1 MTTITTQQAKTHL
14 ARYLAEVEQGKE
26 YVIARGKKA
35 VARLVPIMPMEPT
48 RQTTR
53 PKVGDIE
60 GEPFAFPDSAF
71 APLTESELEEWGL
84 GQSVAVK
91 PAAQKS
97 RPKVEETMD
106 APFTVPDSAFAPMTD
121 RQLKEWG
128 L

>member
-35 VARLVPIMPMEPT
+35 VARLVPMESA

-53 PKVGDIE
+53 PKVGDIQ

-71 APLTESELEEWGL
+71 APMTESELEEWGL
-84 GQSVAVK
+84 ADSVPVK
-91 PAAQKS
+91 PAAQTP
-97 RPKVEETMD
+97 RPKVGETMD
-106 APFTVPDSAFAPMTD
+106 APFTVPDSAFAPLTD
-121 RQLKEWG
+121 RELKDWG